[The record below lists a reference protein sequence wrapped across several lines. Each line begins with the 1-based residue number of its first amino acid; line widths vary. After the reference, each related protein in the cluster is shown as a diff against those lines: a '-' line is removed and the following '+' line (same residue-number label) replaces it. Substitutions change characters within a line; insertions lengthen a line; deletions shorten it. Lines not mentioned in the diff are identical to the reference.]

1 MMVSA
6 FSIHIAVNV
15 YVFAASSVLL
25 KKNRSHSCGTQKCN
39 VSTESSWKL
48 PTNCSFSK
56 SAKANYFRSGLESL
70 SIRVQ
75 VS

>member
-25 KKNRSHSCGTQKCN
+25 KKIDHTA
-39 VSTESSWKL
+39 VEL
-48 PTNCSFSK
+48 K
-56 SAKANYFRSGLESL
+56 SATCLL
-70 SIRVQ
+70 RVAGNFLRIAVSQNQPKRIILDQ
-75 VS
+75 V